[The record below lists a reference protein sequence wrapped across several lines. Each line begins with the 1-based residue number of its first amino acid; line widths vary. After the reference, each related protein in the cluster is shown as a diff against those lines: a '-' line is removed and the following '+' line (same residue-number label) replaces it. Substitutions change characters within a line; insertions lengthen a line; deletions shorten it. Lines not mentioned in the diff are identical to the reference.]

1 MLWKLLSKHIFSL
14 ERSEIHFFSPLR
26 PDLILGSRRTLE
38 TPNPSL
44 LNYSVYFLI
53 LAVEQF

>member
-14 ERSEIHFFSPLR
+14 ERPEIHLFSPLW
-26 PDLILGSRRTLE
+26 PDLILGSHRTPE

-44 LNYSVYFLI
+44 LNYTVYFLI
-53 LAVEQF
+53 LAVEHF